1 MPERFLRRTL
11 DDEEI
16 VVDLEKGEFYGLNRT
31 AARILELWRDGVREP
46 AAIAEALA
54 AEFEID
60 VVEAQAAAKRL
71 LDEATDHGLLEDE
84 GA

>member
-46 AAIAEALA
+46 MAIAETLA

-60 VVEAQAAAKRL
+60 VAEAQAAAKRL
-71 LDEATDHGLLEDE
+71 LDEAKDHGLLEDE
-84 GA
+84 SA